1 MPLKIVS
8 MLPCIIPHGDPFKRF
23 YGLFLWQEHCE
34 NICRTFAEHCCLF
47 ATVNIFLTL
56 SQIFQRL
63 VTILQH
69 SVIYKYVHGLAV
81 HKL

>member
-1 MPLKIVS
+1 M
-8 MLPCIIPHGDPFKRF
+8 
-23 YGLFLWQEHCE
+23 WQEHCE
-34 NICRTFAEHCCLF
+34 NIARTFAEHCCTF
-47 ATVNIFLTL
+47 AIVNIFLQL

-69 SVIYKYVHGLAV
+69 SVIYKYDYGLTV